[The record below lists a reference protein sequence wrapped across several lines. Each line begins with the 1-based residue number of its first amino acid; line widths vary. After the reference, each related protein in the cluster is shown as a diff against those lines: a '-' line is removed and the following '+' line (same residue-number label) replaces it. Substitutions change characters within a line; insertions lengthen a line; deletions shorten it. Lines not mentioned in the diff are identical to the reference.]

1 MTEKKRAKVAFISFL
16 IIFPATLVLAV
27 IMRLE
32 TERLLKTGIETTGI
46 VTHTYISKTTT
57 SPYTIRFSF
66 IKGDTLIDGIMSLGH
81 EEKELYFN
89 AVVGN
94 TYKVR
99 YFADKPLKKARIYP
113 NEPVSVSEED
123 YLRLLERV
131 KVMSKKVEKSKTWWK
146 NF

>member
-1 MTEKKRAKVAFISFL
+1 
-16 IIFPATLVLAV
+16 
-27 IMRLE
+27 MRLE
-32 TERLLKTGIETTGI
+32 RESLLKTGIETAGI
-46 VTHTYISKTTT
+46 VTHSYNSKTALE
-57 SPYTIRFSF
+57 PYTIRFSF
-66 IKGDTLIDGIMSLGH
+66 IKGDTLIDGIMSSDQDD
-81 EEKELYFN
+81 YFN